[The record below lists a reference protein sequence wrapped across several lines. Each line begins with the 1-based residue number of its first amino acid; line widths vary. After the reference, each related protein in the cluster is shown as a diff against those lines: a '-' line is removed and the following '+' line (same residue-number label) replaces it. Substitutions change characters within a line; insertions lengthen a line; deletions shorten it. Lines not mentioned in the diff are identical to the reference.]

1 MAHGEVVWDS
11 VEVLRAWVAVL
22 ERISRLGFWV
32 NEANVR
38 RDWRVAHCLQIL
50 GSARRR
56 LLAIVAAIVGM
67 QLWCCNGSGGVGFG
81 LTKFEVLRSLL
92 TSSHATARQGS
103 HLADGA
109 CKLVRLDALPYK
121 QLTINNT
128 QETHKC

>member
-1 MAHGEVVWDS
+1 M
-11 VEVLRAWVAVL
+11 AVL

-121 QLTINNT
+121 QLTINNP
-128 QETHKC
+128 QETHKG